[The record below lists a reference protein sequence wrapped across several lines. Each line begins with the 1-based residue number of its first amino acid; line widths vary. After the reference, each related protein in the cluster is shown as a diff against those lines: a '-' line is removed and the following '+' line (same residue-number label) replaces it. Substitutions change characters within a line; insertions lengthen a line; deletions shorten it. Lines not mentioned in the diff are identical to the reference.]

1 MQHVIKFGVLSSQT
15 HIIYLFIYFFTPIFF
30 YVLWAQGRE
39 EFMQVLLD
47 STSPMQK
54 RIAAYLVLMKNPQL
68 SELARVQNALPN
80 IQDQQVK
87 SFVISHITNI
97 LSSSGSETQ
106 A

>member
-15 HIIYLFIYFFTPIFF
+15 HIIYFFFFFFTLIFF

>member
-1 MQHVIKFGVLSSQT
+1 MQHVIKFGLLSSQT
-15 HIIYLFIYFFTPIFF
+15 ISQTHIMTFLDEFF
-30 YVLWAQGRE
+30 YVLWSQGRE

-68 SELARVQNALPN
+68 SELARMVNALPN